1 MVSQELPERPD
12 LLAELEAAQIST
24 IHALA
29 MRICREHPQ
38 AADVSPDFTILDELE
53 EIVGVSR
60 WLDEALGFYL

>member
-1 MVSQELPERPD
+1 MPAKAVKESTPERSD

-38 AADVSPDFTILDELE
+38 AADVPPS
-53 EIVGVSR
+53 
-60 WLDEALGFYL
+60 AQ